1 MKIER
6 RVMPP
11 ELFMSMRYPN
21 NGGRIDQDIM
31 QRLFTQTFKL
41 PSLHDHFAHFS
52 SLLFIHIGCG

>member
-1 MKIER
+1 
-6 RVMPP
+6 MPP
-11 ELFMSMRYPN
+11 ELFISMCYPN